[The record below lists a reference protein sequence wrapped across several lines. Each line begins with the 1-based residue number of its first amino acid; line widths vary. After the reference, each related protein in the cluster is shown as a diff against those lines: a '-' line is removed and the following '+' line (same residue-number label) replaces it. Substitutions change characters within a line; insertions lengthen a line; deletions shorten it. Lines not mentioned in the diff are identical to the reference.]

1 VLSRGQGWFGA
12 LTVMLITVGLAIL
25 DLTDAPLR
33 RWWEERDFT
42 TSVVAGILV
51 LLVTVVVVD
60 RVVGSRQVKD
70 RAQAVGAQAA
80 IIVSQALRASTAM
93 SASLD
98 GSGERAAASEELRT
112 YVLMLLIAAPLLI
125 DAPIS
130 RGFLEDAQRLAGE
143 CARALATSATAASA
157 TTASKARVAA
167 AVDQVRATS
176 KPLLKTLDLTQL
188 VAVAGEGLEDPA
200 ATG

>member
-12 LTVMLITVGLAIL
+12 TTVTLITVGLAIL

-60 RVVGSRQVKD
+60 RVVSVRQVKD

-80 IIVSQALRASTAM
+80 IIVSQALRASKAM
-93 SASLD
+93 SAALD
-98 GSGERAAASEELRT
+98 GSGERDAASEELRT
-112 YVLMLLIAAPLLI
+112 YVLMLLIAAPVLI
-125 DAPIS
+125 DAPVS

-143 CARALATSATAASA
+143 CARALATSATAPRA
-157 TTASKARVAA
+157 TTGWKDRVEA
-167 AVDQVRATS
+167 AVDRLRAAS
-176 KPLLKTLDLTQL
+176 KPLLKPLDLTQL
-188 VAVAGEGLEDPA
+188 VAVTGEDVEEPSGAG
-200 ATG
+200 